1 MSSPSK
7 RASDASASNASIA
20 ERGSAVLVG
29 NYKPQPITLVRG
41 QGCRV
46 EDADGNR
53 YLDLM
58 GGIATAVLGHC
69 HPALVRALEEQAH
82 RIWHVSNLY
91 STRPQIELAERLVRH
106 SFAERVFFCNSGAE
120 ANEAA
125 LKLARRWHRDR
136 GEDRFEIVAFEGG
149 FHGRTLFT
157 VSATGTPA
165 YWKGFEPLVP
175 GIHHAPFGDLDATRA
190 LLSERTAAI
199 LVEPV
204 QGEGGVR
211 PAPEGFL
218 RGLRELADENGC
230 LLIFDEVQTGMG
242 RTGTLFAHERH
253 GVFPDVMTLAKALGG
268 GIPIGATCA
277 SAAVAGALVP
287 GTHGSTFG
295 GNPLAA
301 ACACAVLDVLVE
313 EGVLEHGRRMGDFL
327 GQQLEAMA
335 SRLGPE
341 RVVEARGE
349 GLLRAI
355 ELTAPVA
362 PVVEGCRREGVLAI
376 TAGEK
381 ILRLAP
387 PLTIEQSELSEGLN
401 VIEQVIAKSGGG

>member
-1 MSSPSK
+1 MPSSS
-7 RASDASASNASIA
+7 SDSNQSIGQ
-20 ERGSAVLVG
+20 RGGSVLVG

-69 HPALVRALEEQAH
+69 HPSLVRALEEQAH
-82 RIWHVSNLY
+82 QIWHVSNLY

-106 SFAERVFFCNSGAE
+106 SFADRVFFCNSGAE

-125 LKLARRWHRDR
+125 LKLSRRWHRDR
-136 GEDRFEIVAFEGG
+136 GDDRFEIIAFEGG

-165 YWKGFEPLVP
+165 YWQGFEPLVP
-175 GIHHAPFGDLDATRA
+175 GIHHAPFGDLDATEA

-218 RGLRELADENGC
+218 RGLRELADRNGC
-230 LLIFDEVQTGMG
+230 LLIFDEIQTGIG

-253 GVFPDVMTLAKALGG
+253 GTTPDIMTLAKALGG
-268 GIPIGATCA
+268 GMPIGATCA
-277 SAAVAGALVP
+277 SEAVASALVP

-313 EGVLEHGRRMGDFL
+313 DGVLDHGRRMGAFL
-327 GQQLEAMA
+327 AEQLEAMA
-335 SRLGPE
+335 ARLGPDLVIE
-341 RVVEARGE
+341 TRGE

-355 ELTAPVA
+355 ELTTAVG
-362 PVVEGCRREGVLAI
+362 PVVERCRQDGVLVI
-376 TAGEK
+376 TAGEN

-387 PLTIEQSELSEGLN
+387 PLTIEQSELVEGLQ
-401 VIEQVIAKSGGG
+401 VIEKAIASR